1 MFHLHLPIGARVGMF
16 IYTSSCF
23 GFILDCINQVRSRQV
38 REKEETVYIRGLF
51 VSFNIKEPYL
61 EIVIQGKKFN
71 TLAVFR
77 HI

>member
-1 MFHLHLPIGARVGMF
+1 MFWIHIRLHKPGEISAGKRKRGNCVH
-16 IYTSSCF
+16 
-23 GFILDCINQVRSRQV
+23 
-38 REKEETVYIRGLF
+38 KGLF